1 MIPPSSTGQNRSFSH
16 DVIVIGAGPG
26 GSTTAF
32 YLAQA
37 GLNTLLLDKADFPR
51 DKTCGDGLTPRA
63 LHVLAEIGVLDSL
76 AAQGCV
82 MEQAT
87 VYAPSGRP
95 ISTTMPDRGDF
106 PPYMLAVPRLLL
118 DETIRQQALKA
129 GTQFCGG
136 VHVADIEPIDGG
148 VRVRG
153 RRGGKAYEVTGR
165 MAVIAIGA
173 STKLLLQLGLLKEIP
188 PLILAARTY
197 YEEIPQLSGQ
207 FEFHFDGVP
216 LPGYG
221 WIFPLSAHSAN
232 IGAGL
237 IPSRRQKSTINAKT
251 ILEQFVAAPFM
262 RQMLAGA
269 RQSGPIKGFPLR
281 TDFATAPV
289 TGPRLLLVG
298 EAAGLVNPVTGEGVD
313 YALESGKLAAAQLSD
328 CFTAGDFSAAA
339 LAGYETAL
347 RERFQELFVFS
358 SRIRDWYINGPVLN
372 RLVYVANQ
380 RDNIREL
387 FTDIV
392 LGNADASRATSL
404 KTLSQ
409 IAFTL

>member
-1 MIPPSSTGQNRSFSH
+1 
-16 DVIVIGAGPG
+16 
-26 GSTTAF
+26 
-32 YLAQA
+32 
-37 GLNTLLLDKADFPR
+37 
-51 DKTCGDGLTPRA
+51 
-63 LHVLAEIGVLDSL
+63 
-76 AAQGCV
+76 
-82 MEQAT
+82 
-87 VYAPSGRP
+87 
-95 ISTTMPDRGDF
+95 
-106 PPYMLAVPRLLL
+106 
-118 DETIRQQALKA
+118 
-129 GTQFCGG
+129 
-136 VHVADIEPIDGG
+136 
-148 VRVRG
+148 
-153 RRGGKAYEVTGR
+153 
-165 MAVIAIGA
+165 
-173 STKLLLQLGLLKEIP
+173 
-188 PLILAARTY
+188 
-197 YEEIPQLSGQ
+197 
-207 FEFHFDGVP
+207 
-216 LPGYG
+216 
-221 WIFPLSAHSAN
+221 
-232 IGAGL
+232 
-237 IPSRRQKSTINAKT
+237 KSTINAKT

-289 TGPRLLLVG
+289 TGPHLLLVG

-313 YALESGKLAAAQLSD
+313 YALESGKLAAAQLSH
-328 CFTAGDFSAAA
+328 CFTAGDFSATA

>member
-1 MIPPSSTGQNRSFSH
+1 MGVPLNTGQNQSYSH

-26 GSTTAF
+26 GATTAF
-32 YLAQA
+32 FLARA
-37 GLNTLLLDKADFPR
+37 GLNTLLLDKAEFPR

-63 LHVLAEIGVLDSL
+63 LHLLEELDILSTL
-76 AAQGCV
+76 RQQGCV

-95 ISTTMPDRGDF
+95 VSTTMPAKGEF
-106 PPYMLAVPRLLL
+106 PPYMLAIPRLLL
-118 DETIRQQALKA
+118 DETIRQQAVRA
-129 GTQFCGG
+129 GAQFSGG
-136 VHVADIEPIDGG
+136 VHVHEVEPADDG
-148 VRVRG
+148 VWVRG
-153 RRGGKAYEVTGR
+153 RRGGKSFAVYGR

-173 STKLLLQLGLLKEIP
+173 STRLLLKMGLLSEIP

-197 YEEIPQLSGQ
+197 FEAIPSLSGR

-221 WIFPLSAHSAN
+221 WIFPLSPHSAN

-237 IPSRRQKSTINAKT
+237 IPSRRQKRGASAKH
-251 ILEQFVAAPFM
+251 ILEQFLQAPFM
-262 RQMLAGA
+262 QTMLGGA
-269 RQSGPIKGFPLR
+269 RQVGPIKGFPLR

-289 TGPRLLLVG
+289 RGHRFLLVG

-313 YALESGKLAAAQLSD
+313 YALESGKLAAEQLIH
-328 CFTAGDFSAAA
+328 CFQTGDFSAAA
-339 LAGYETAL
+339 LAGYESSL
-347 RERFQELFVFS
+347 RDRFQRLFVFS
-358 SRIRDWYINGPVLN
+358 SRIRDWYINRPVLN

-387 FTDIV
+387 FTDVV
-392 LGNADASRATSL
+392 LGNVDASQATSL

-409 IAFTL
+409 IAFTI